1 MSDTPVDQAAEPRM
15 GDRTP
20 SASVSLVDYEDVSG
34 EFLPKSV
41 ESPIGAEAT
50 TTEPTATQPP
60 TEKDVETESETVESE
75 EEKPEED
82 IDANAGAVGMGSI
95 IVLGGMLLAS
105 FVYFLNQPVIIEH
118 PHTVR
123 GYF

>member
-1 MSDTPVDQAAEPRM
+1 M

-34 EFLPKSV
+34 EFLAKPV
-41 ESPIGAEAT
+41 ESPTATEAT
-50 TTEPTATQPP
+50 TTEPTTTQPP

-95 IVLGGMLLAS
+95 LVLGGMLLAS

>member
-1 MSDTPVDQAAEPRM
+1 M

-20 SASVSLVDYEDVSG
+20 SASVSLVDYEDLSG
-34 EFLPKSV
+34 EFLQKSS
-41 ESPIGAEAT
+41 ESPTAT
-50 TTEPTATQPP
+50 EPTATEPTATEPTATQPP
-60 TEKDVETESETVESE
+60 TEKDVETESESE
-75 EEKPEED
+75 EEKLD
-82 IDANAGAVGMGSI
+82 DFDASAGVVEMGSI
-95 IVLGGMLLAS
+95 LVLGGMLLAS

>member
-1 MSDTPVDQAAEPRM
+1 MSDTPVHQTAAPRM

-20 SASVSLVDYEDVSG
+20 SASVSLVDYEDLSG
-34 EFLPKSV
+34 EFLPKPV
-41 ESPIGAEAT
+41 ESPTA
-50 TTEPTATQPP
+50 TEPTTTQPP

>member
-1 MSDTPVDQAAEPRM
+1 MSDTPVDQVPKARM

-34 EFLPKSV
+34 EFLPNSS
-41 ESPIGAEAT
+41 ESPIATEAT
-50 TTEPTATQPP
+50 ATEPTATQPP
-60 TEKDVETESETVESE
+60 TEKDVETESESE
-75 EEKPEED
+75 EEKLED
-82 IDANAGAVGMGSI
+82 IDASAGAVEIGSI
-95 IVLGGMLLAS
+95 LVLGGMLLAS